1 MEFLLELLELLFEI
15 ILEGTLELG
24 TSRRV
29 PVVVRSL
36 ALLLILALFGGI
48 TLLIVIAGIHVL
60 KQGDTLVGVLLL
72 AISFL
77 IAFASIYMVVK
88 KIRRKR

>member
-1 MEFLLELLELLFEI
+1 MEFLLELLFEI

-29 PVVVRSL
+29 PVVIRIL
-36 ALLLILALFGGI
+36 ALLLILALFGGVTI
-48 TLLIVIAGIHVL
+48 LIVIAGIYVL

-72 AISFL
+72 AASL
-77 IAFASIYMVVK
+77 LMALGSIYMVVK
-88 KIRRKR
+88 KIRRRQS

>member
-1 MEFLLELLELLFEI
+1 MEFLLELLFEI

-29 PVVVRSL
+29 PVVIWIL
-36 ALLLILALFGGI
+36 ALLLILALFGGVAI
-48 TLLIVIAGIHVL
+48 LIVIAGIHVL

-72 AISFL
+72 AAAL
-77 IAFASIYMVVK
+77 LMALGSIYMVVK
-88 KIRRKR
+88 KIRRR

>member
-1 MEFLLELLELLFEI
+1 MEFLLELLFEI

-29 PVVVRSL
+29 PVVIRIL
-36 ALLLILALFGGI
+36 ALLLILALFGGVTI
-48 TLLIVIAGIHVL
+48 LIVIAGIHVL

-72 AISFL
+72 AAAL
-77 IAFASIYMVVK
+77 LMALVSIYMVVK
-88 KIRRKR
+88 KIRRR

>member
-1 MEFLLELLELLFEI
+1 MEFLLELLFEI

-29 PVVVRSL
+29 PVIIRIL
-36 ALLLILALFGGI
+36 ALLLILALFGGVTI
-48 TLLIVIAGIHVL
+48 LIVIAGIHVL

-72 AISFL
+72 AAAL
-77 IAFASIYMVVK
+77 LMALGSIYMVVK
-88 KIRRKR
+88 KIRRR

>member
-1 MEFLLELLELLFEI
+1 MEFLLELLFEI

-29 PVVVRSL
+29 PVVIRIL
-36 ALLLILALFGGI
+36 ALLLILVLFGGVTI
-48 TLLIVIAGIHVL
+48 LIVIAGIHVL

-72 AISFL
+72 AASLLMAL
-77 IAFASIYMVVK
+77 IWSL
-88 KIRRKR
+88 KRYGEGSHNCRH

>member
-1 MEFLLELLELLFEI
+1 MEFLLELLFEI

-29 PVVVRSL
+29 PVVIRIL
-36 ALLLILALFGGI
+36 ALLLILALFGGVTI
-48 TLLIVIAGIHVL
+48 LIVIAGIHVL

-72 AISFL
+72 AAAL
-77 IAFASIYMVVK
+77 LMALGSIYMVVK
-88 KIRRKR
+88 KIRRR